1 MTPKVP
7 LRRATGQLAPV
18 SSLNELLV
26 FPTPEQTAEP
36 RSLWLSFLGD
46 MSLLL
51 PAFGALLGVLLLR
64 GQAPFFG
71 ATLGTICPIILAL
84 RVHTAYAAYRER
96 KQVAAL
102 VDWYQQYRG
111 QQAERQRQESE
122 TSVMYI
128 PVPPVRR

>member
-51 PAFGALLGVLLLR
+51 PAFGALLGIAASDIVL
-64 GQAPFFG
+64 
-71 ATLGTICPIILAL
+71 
-84 RVHTAYAAYRER
+84 
-96 KQVAAL
+96 
-102 VDWYQQYRG
+102 
-111 QQAERQRQESE
+111 
-122 TSVMYI
+122 SVGRPVMV
-128 PVPPVRR
+128 VPPAPGVAGTVVADGVASVGPAAATVTAIDFEVPHVCVTATV